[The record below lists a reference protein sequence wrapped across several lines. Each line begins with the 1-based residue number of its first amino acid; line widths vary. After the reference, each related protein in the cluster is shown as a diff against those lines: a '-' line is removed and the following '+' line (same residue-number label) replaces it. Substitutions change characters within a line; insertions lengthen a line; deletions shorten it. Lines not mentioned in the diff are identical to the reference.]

1 MGCRR
6 LGNQFPLLPVTTL
19 QWAHPSGAVRQQ
31 ESMKVR
37 EAEVCVTEV
46 SPAPG
51 TPPPA
56 RAPPLH
62 APLSLVTE
70 RGKGLHKPPPHS
82 QSHRQEGCCHRPR
95 QTHL

>member
-1 MGCRR
+1 MGCGR

-56 RAPPLH
+56 HVPLPH
-62 APLSLVTE
+62 AP
-70 RGKGLHKPPPHS
+70 HS
-82 QSHRQEGCCHRPR
+82 WVLLIPSATGRMAAATDPGRHI
-95 QTHL
+95 L